1 MPLVQNQITGFDGFV
16 TEPEKP
22 EPAPGLGETWGAA
35 FRLENDVVNAWKL
48 LNRPGFKRNPDFN
61 VVKELKERGY
71 WDTYRENFIGVH
83 SQEEFAYVA
92 GQIEQENKDRQTLD
106 RAGWGGVV
114 AAVGAGLLSPTLAM
128 PLLGPARGLKGV
140 AQAMWLAGAGAAL
153 QEAPLLA
160 QQQTRTAGEAGF
172 SIAASTVLGGLLGGA
187 VLALKK
193 GEMEA
198 LEQGMANSR
207 GETTILS
214 PTRVPAGA
222 EVTSRVDAG
231 GLKSGVRK
239 FADIMDSNPLTR
251 SPVTDNL
258 RSDFNEA
265 RWTTAQLSDAGLV
278 MERNAAGI
286 PTTPGGTAEN
296 AIATWYGN
304 YAQYATRADELYANY
319 VFDDAPPAIFSGTR
333 AYLRG
338 RLDNS
343 KMSKAEFRKAVFEA
357 LYNDDTHPNKYV
369 EEAAKAAREI
379 VYEPILKE
387 LQGLK
392 LLGEDLP
399 ESADNSYVNWVFD
412 HEKVARDPV
421 GFVDFLAERYT
432 AKLNEDFAKQYEK
445 FLLQQE
451 RRKEAL
457 EDFQRP
463 ADEIDKLRDQFG
475 AQLKALDKRMQDEH
489 LTALE
494 DTIANLKA
502 SARLLKGQGLA
513 SETQRR
519 QMLADAKDMEK
530 LAGPRYADAKLE
542 RRELKRRLS
551 NLNKAKAAVDEKL
564 ANKLEKIDRAE
575 ELSLNGL
582 NRAARAGYK
591 FLNEMDNWS
600 DEVLDEKL
608 STLKTQFETTAR
620 IYDKGEERLIK
631 LTQDE
636 ATEEFFKEQ
645 ENVFNTPSSPYSI
658 RPTSVDELRPVG
670 RNQNGVPEAEAVLSP
685 IPQREYPY
693 QLAVPKNQ
701 KDSERLI
708 SAVNKAKREAKTVT
722 IPIARLTTA
731 VGAIGKSKILKPSEG
746 KPYVELI
753 GDEYHLRDGNHRVA
767 AAYLRGDKEITV
779 ELADMSEAFGVQK
792 STKALEDLQYKR
804 ADKMTELV
812 EKIADAE
819 DLGRDAMRSLIDD
832 MLQDTLK
839 RIQRINDKRA
849 VRTARLRE
857 NAKSLSPEAYGA
869 RIEKLQERVRSA
881 DVDFNERI
889 RLQGASPKSDALAG
903 KADFTDYAR
912 EAAFKT
918 KDKIMGTMLRLP
930 VVEMMQE
937 ERGAVLPR
945 LLGFIP
951 TKDMAQWL
959 EQDIEKVMK
968 THLRTMAPDIEIM
981 RKLGSV
987 NGEEQFVRLAE
998 EMNQKL
1004 DTIAKSENSDVWKA
1018 KETARVQAEFGRVK
1032 QNLETIIGRLRH
1044 NYGLPK
1050 DPDGV
1055 GYRLAKTIQHLNV
1068 LRYMGMVTV
1077 SSIPDVGRVVM
1088 RYGLTRSMKDGFL
1101 PFVTNMKRMQLSKR
1115 EAKWAGVGIEALTN
1129 ARMNN
1134 LMDIMDDIGRG
1145 TKFEQGVERLSGVQG
1160 IVAGFNFWTDALKQ
1174 ITASIANVKAMDSI
1188 MDVVEGTNKVK
1199 GAVEFLAQNGID
1211 EDIARRIFKEV
1222 QNGGAEKIDGVWVP
1236 NTESWTDPLAVRSFR
1251 AMVAREANNVIITPG
1266 VERPAWTNA
1275 SMMGRIVSQFKSFAF
1290 SSTTKTV
1297 MAGLQQRDMAVVQG
1311 VTSMLALGAFS
1322 YYVSAMI
1329 AGGDQRAKME
1339 KAGLDQWA
1347 DEAISRSGI
1356 MAIFGLG
1363 QDLLSRMPSTAP
1375 YVSFSGGRSTRRGGD
1390 DFTEA
1395 LLGPSFDA
1403 LLTAGNVAAGIDDP
1417 TKSTAHQLRK
1427 LMPWQNTIIIREA
1440 FDMLEA
1446 HNGLK
1451 ERR

>member
-1 MPLVQNQITGFDGFV
+1 MPIVQNQITGFDGFV

-128 PLLGPARGLKGV
+128 PLLGPARGVKGV
-140 AQAMWLAGAGAAL
+140 VQAMGLAGAGAAL

-187 VLALKK
+187 VLALRK

-214 PTRVPAGA
+214 PTRTPAGA

-239 FADIMDSNPLTR
+239 FADIMDSNPFSR
-251 SPVTDNL
+251 SPVTDNF
-258 RSDFNEA
+258 RSDFNEG
-265 RWTTAQLSDAGLV
+265 RWTTAQLSDGGLV
-278 MERNAAGI
+278 MEGNAKFI

-333 AYLRG
+333 AYIRG

-357 LYNDDTHPNKYV
+357 LYNDDKHPNKYV
-369 EEAAKAAREI
+369 EEAAKAARTI

-399 ESADNSYVNWVFD
+399 ESVDNSYVNWVFD

-432 AKLNEDFAKQYEK
+432 AKLNEDFSKQYEK

-451 RRKEAL
+451 RRREAL

-463 ADEIDKLRDQFG
+463 ADEIEALREQFG

-513 SETQRR
+513 AETQRR

-608 STLKTQFETTAR
+608 SALRTQFEQVAR
-620 IYDKGEERLIK
+620 VYDKGEERLVK
-631 LTQDE
+631 LLDDE
-636 ATEEFFKEQ
+636 
-645 ENVFNTPSSPYSI
+645 NP
-658 RPTSVDELRPVG
+658 DPVL
-670 RNQNGVPEAEAVLSP
+670 AAD
-685 IPQREYPY
+685 IEY
-693 QLAVPKNQ
+693 LQ
-701 KDSERLI
+701 KD
-708 SAVNKAKREAKTVT
+708 
-722 IPIARLTTA
+722 
-731 VGAIGKSKILKPSEG
+731 
-746 KPYVELI
+746 
-753 GDEYHLRDGNHRVA
+753 
-767 AAYLRGDKEITV
+767 
-779 ELADMSEAFGVQK
+779 
-792 STKALEDLQYKR
+792 R
-804 ADKMTELV
+804 ADRMTV
-812 EKIADAE
+812 VAEKIADAE
-819 DLGRDAMRSLIDD
+819 DLGRDAVRSMIDD

-849 VRTARLRE
+849 VRIERLRE

-912 EAAFKT
+912 QAAFKT
-918 KDKIMGTMLRLP
+918 KDKIMGTTLRLP

-968 THLRTMAPDIEIM
+968 THLRTMAPDIEIT

-987 NGEEQFVRLAE
+987 NGEEQFARMAAE
-998 EMNQKL
+998 LDAKL
-1004 DTIAKSENSDVWKA
+1004 DVIKKSDNTDKWKE
-1018 KETARVQAEFGRVK
+1018 KQSLKIEAEYARVK

-1160 IVAGFNFWTDALKQ
+1160 IVAGFNFWTDAMKQ

-1236 NTESWTDPLAVRSFR
+1236 NTESWTDPLAIRSFR

-1275 SMMGRIVSQFKSFAF
+1275 SMMGRIVSQFKGFAF